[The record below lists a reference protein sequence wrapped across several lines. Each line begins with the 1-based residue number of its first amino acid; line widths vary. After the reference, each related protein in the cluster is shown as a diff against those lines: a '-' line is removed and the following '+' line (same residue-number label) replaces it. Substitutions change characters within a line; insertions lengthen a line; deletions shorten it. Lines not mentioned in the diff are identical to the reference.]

1 MSRIPRAFVAVVLIV
16 VVATAVGVLT
26 NPSRNHPPAPVATVV
41 RTAPPAASP
50 APPPSAAFEAETFL
64 NLLTR
69 VDPAVATQLINAL
82 SPADRAA
89 LAADIET
96 RTGLAAG

>member
-1 MSRIPRAFVAVVLIV
+1 MSRTARAFVAVVSIV
-16 VVATAVGVLT
+16 GVATAFTVLT
-26 NPSRNHPPAPVATVV
+26 NPSSHHRLAPVATVV

-50 APPPSAAFEAETFL
+50 AAPPSAEFAAETFL
-64 NLLTR
+64 SLLTR
-69 VDPAVATQLINAL
+69 VDPSVATRLINAL

-89 LAADIET
+89 LAIDIET